1 MNADTARTR
10 TVHCAGCGRKLTAA
24 KSVADGRGRVCRAKL
39 RKAALAKATAG
50 VKPELVAKAVELLA
64 DNGLVQI
71 RPTVFKSMSSDGT
84 RAYRTAPQ
92 GCTCPAGVRGKYLCY
107 HRVAAAIALAA

>member
-1 MNADTARTR
+1 MSAKATQTQPVPCSN
-10 TVHCAGCGRKLTAA
+10 CGRKLTAA
-24 KSVADGRGRVCRAKL
+24 RSIAAGKGRTCTRKL
-39 RKAALAKATAG
+39 RDAARAKATAG
-50 VKPELVAKAVELLA
+50 VKPELVAKAVELIA

-84 RAYRTAPQ
+84 RAYLTAPQ